1 MLPRSLT
8 CAMIGGTTIEHP
20 SRESHMAFEIT
31 TTKEADAF
39 LKALADELEISESRY
54 DQAYTSYKS
63 FGDWLVRT
71 ESTVRKYKPS
81 VFVQGSF
88 RLGTV
93 IKPISENED
102 YDVDAVSQFDL
113 LATNSCSQKTLKD
126 LLGIEV
132 KSYHRHKSM
141 TKPVREGRRCW
152 VLDYAD
158 GAQFHM
164 DIVPAVPDAT
174 RLKALL
180 EERHISNTWTA
191 TSIAITDNERW
202 NYSVND
208 TDWCRSN
215 PKGYAG
221 WFQSRMKS
229 EFEIRRR
236 VLAESVKKR
245 VEDIPDYRVRT
256 PLQSA
261 IMILKR
267 HRDWR
272 FANDQKNKP
281 ISIILSTLAAHSYK
295 SEPTIGRAL
304 VSILQ
309 NMDSFIKVSNGRY
322 IVENPS
328 NPLENFADKWV
339 EFPERAQAFF
349 DWLKSAR
356 EDFYRVATQID
367 RKQISEGIEK
377 SLGKSLIERAS
388 RRLGGSLSLLM
399 GATAAPAVGY
409 AFENKA
415 RVPINPSGFA

>member
-1 MLPRSLT
+1 
-8 CAMIGGTTIEHP
+8 
-20 SRESHMAFEIT
+20 MAFEIT
-31 TTKEADAF
+31 TTKEAEAF
-39 LKALADELEISESRY
+39 LKALADELEISEARY
-54 DQAYTSYKS
+54 EQAYTSYKS
-63 FGDWLVRT
+63 FGGWLSRP
-71 ESTVRKYKPS
+71 ESTVRQYKPN
-81 VFVQGSF
+81 VYVQGSF

-113 LATNSCSQKTLKD
+113 IATNSCSQKTLKD
-126 LLGIEV
+126 LLGTEV
-132 KSYHRHKSM
+132 KAYHRHKSM

-164 DIVPAVPDAT
+164 DIVPAVPDAA

-180 EERHISNTWTA
+180 EERRMSSVWST

-202 NYSVND
+202 NYALND
-208 TDWCRSN
+208 ADWCRSN
-215 PKGYAG
+215 PKGYAE
-221 WFQSRMKS
+221 WFQSRMKN
-229 EFEIRRR
+229 EFESRRR

-272 FANDQKNKP
+272 FANDLKNKP
-281 ISIILSTLAAHSYK
+281 ISIILTTLAAHAYQ

-304 VSILQ
+304 ISILK
-309 NMDSFIKVSNGRY
+309 NMDSFIKVSNGKY
-322 IVENPS
+322 VIENPS
-328 NPLENFADKWV
+328 DPLENFADKWA
-339 EFPERAQAFF
+339 EFPERAQSFF
-349 DWLKSAR
+349 DWLKAAR
-356 EDFYRVATQID
+356 EDFTRVAIQID

-377 SLGKSLIERAS
+377 SFGKSLIERAT
-388 RRLGGSLSLLM
+388 RRLGGSSSLLM
-399 GATAAPAVGY
+399 GATAAPASGY

-415 RVPINPSGFA
+415 RVPSNPSGFA